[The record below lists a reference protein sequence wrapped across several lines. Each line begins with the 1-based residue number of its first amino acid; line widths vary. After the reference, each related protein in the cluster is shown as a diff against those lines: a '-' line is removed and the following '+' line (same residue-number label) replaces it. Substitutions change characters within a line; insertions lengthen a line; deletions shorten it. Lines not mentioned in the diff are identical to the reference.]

1 LIIAEKRAI
10 VNDKMIANLRLMKE
24 GGRINHSRIVC
35 KKEVGKVKEDKIKVR
50 RKHDNKKEIN
60 QFKI

>member
-1 LIIAEKRAI
+1 
-10 VNDKMIANLRLMKE
+10 MKE